1 MNREELREACHDAIW
16 LCIAAPGIDFM
27 IEEIFEI
34 VTRVIMQRFGLRLI
48 DTELLLRD
56 ARNEAD
62 DLLDKYDVDNLA
74 DVDEVIE
81 AISKHLAE
89 IAAPRR
95 STPA

>member
-1 MNREELREACHDAIW
+1 MAVHCGPRYRLHDRRNLRDRDQGYY
-16 LCIAAPGIDFM
+16 AAL
-27 IEEIFEI
+27 
-34 VTRVIMQRFGLRLI
+34 GLRLI